1 MQVSSVYICP
11 VRGLQRLE
19 PPEPETLF
27 KAAGAAKDLGV
38 ERLLLPVVEEALMQ
52 GTKARVRF
60 LDGII
65 LALDR
70 IADARLTSWLI
81 APASRILGL
90 TWAPPFLM
98 RGHRDSKAAPVFVDG
113 ALRHLHPVDW
123 WTDPSVIQLRIRLFR
138 ELLSAVAGH
147 PAISGWVLLDRA
159 FETLR
164 PGLQSADFVLRSL
177 VAEVLERGDAA
188 PVHLG
193 LGWPDLISP
202 QTALSVTGLVDGI
215 RMAGG
220 ERGLPGLPRP
230 ATLAEELRI
239 SAFLSALTLWLFEKP
254 LEVQCGPGLLGGP
267 GDRDDIGEH
276 LLNLGKQGAASL
288 SWWTLVNPGPAA
300 RKEIPWVLRA
310 GLDRTGLLDA
320 GLEPVEGAEER
331 LKVAAAASAP
341 DRETPGFIDIGRDEY
356 LSDPPMHI
364 VRLWDHFLE
373 SL

>member
-11 VRGLQRLE
+11 VRGLQHLE

-38 ERLLLPVVEEALMQ
+38 ERLLLPVVEEALLQ
-52 GTKARVRF
+52 GNKARVRF

-70 IADARLTSWLI
+70 IAEAKHTSWLI
-81 APASRILGL
+81 APASRVLGL

-98 RGHRDSKAAPVFVDG
+98 KGHRDPNAPPVFVDG

-123 WTDPSVIQLRIRLFR
+123 WPDPSVIHLRIRLFR

-159 FETLR
+159 FETMR
-164 PGLQSADFVLRSL
+164 PGLDAADFVLRSF
-177 VAEVLERGDAA
+177 VAEVRERGGAA

-215 RMAGG
+215 RVAGD
-220 ERGLPGLPRP
+220 EWGLPGLPRP
-230 ATLAEELRI
+230 STLAEEIRI
-239 SAFLSALTLWLFEKP
+239 SAFLSALALWLFEKP

-267 GDRDDIGEH
+267 GDRDEIAEQ

-288 SWWTLVNPGPAA
+288 SWWTLVDPGPAA

-310 GLDRTGLLDA
+310 GLDRTGLLDSN
-320 GLEPVEGAEER
+320 LEPAEGAEEWLR
-331 LKVAAAASAP
+331 IARAAEPGGGVP
-341 DRETPGFIDIGRDEY
+341 DFIDIGREEY
-356 LSDPPMHI
+356 LSDPSMHL